1 MAALA
6 PGATIGIIGG
16 GQLGR
21 MLALA
26 AARLGFRTHIY
37 APAGD
42 NPAFDVATAHTEA
55 PYEDERALA
64 AFADA
69 VDVVT
74 YEFENIPA
82 HPLAW
87 LVQHT
92 PLKPSADV
100 LAFTQDRWAEKSF
113 LSDLGLPVAVF
124 ANVET
129 DVDLAAALEQ
139 VGLPLVLKTRR
150 FGYDGKGQVMVRSA
164 EDMAAAWEKLGG
176 VPCIAEAF
184 VDFACEAS
192 VIAARNAQGE
202 FVTFDMPRNE
212 HENHILRRCH
222 VPSGLSAA
230 LEAQAV
236 DIARKIAEAFAYE
249 GVLAVEFFV
258 LRDDD
263 GERLLI
269 NEIAPRVHNSG
280 HWTEAACAVSQFE
293 MHIRAIAG
301 WPLTHPARHSDCVM
315 ENLLGAEVE
324 DWKRLAAEDGAVLHL
339 YGKCETRPGRKMG
352 HVTRLVKTTT

>member
-1 MAALA
+1 MPQLA
-6 PGATIGIIGG
+6 PGSTIGIIGG

-26 AARLGFRTHIY
+26 AARLGFRTHVY

-42 NPAFDVATAHTEA
+42 HPAFDVATEHTEA
-55 PYEDERALA
+55 AYDDERSLA
-64 AFADA
+64 TFAEK

-82 HPLAW
+82 GPLQW
-87 LVQHT
+87 LAGHA
-92 PLKPSADV
+92 PLKPSAAV
-100 LAFTQDRWAEKSF
+100 LAVIQDRWAEKSF
-113 LSDLGLPVAVF
+113 LAEHGLPVPAFV
-124 ANVET
+124 NVET
-129 DVDLAAALEQ
+129 QDDLKAALEQ

-164 EDMAAAWEKLGG
+164 EDMPTAWERLGR

-184 VDFACEAS
+184 IDFACEAA
-192 VIAARNAQGE
+192 VIAARNATGN
-202 FVTFDMPRNE
+202 FVTYDMPRTE
-212 HENHILRRCH
+212 HEDHVLRRCH
-222 VPSGLSAA
+222 VPAGLPVEVEPAA
-230 LEAQAV
+230 QR
-236 DIARKIAEAFAYE
+236 IAHEIAEAFAYE

-258 LRDDD
+258 LRDDA
-263 GERLLI
+263 GARLLI

-301 WPLTHPARHSDCVM
+301 WPLTRPARHSDCVM

-324 DWKRLAAEDGAVLHL
+324 DWKRLAAADGAVVHL
-339 YGKCETRPGRKMG
+339 YGKREARAGRKMG
-352 HVTRLVKTTT
+352 HVTRLKRR

>member
-26 AARLGFRTHIY
+26 AARLGFKTHVY

-55 PYEDERALA
+55 AYEDERALA

-69 VDVVT
+69 VGMVT

-82 HPLAW
+82 HPLTW
-87 LVQHT
+87 LAQHT

-113 LSDLGLPVAVF
+113 LSDLGLPVAAF

-129 DVDLAAALEQ
+129 PADLAAAVER

-150 FGYDGKGQVMVRSA
+150 FGYDGKGQVMVRRA
-164 EDMAAAWEKLGG
+164 EDMAAAWEQLGR
-176 VPCIAEAF
+176 VPCIAEGF
-184 VDFACEAS
+184 VDFACEAAM
-192 VIAARNAQGE
+192 IAARNATGE
-202 FVTFDMPRNE
+202 IVTYDMPRTV
-212 HENHILRRCH
+212 HEDHVLRRCH
-222 VPSGLSAA
+222 VPAGLPAGVEAA
-230 LEAQAV
+230 GTRM
-236 DIARKIAEAFAYE
+236 ARQIAEAFDYE

-258 LRDDD
+258 MRDDA
-263 GERLLI
+263 GARLLI

-301 WPLTHPARHSDCVM
+301 WPLPEPARHSDCVM
-315 ENLLGAEVE
+315 ENLLGAEAD
-324 DWKRLAAEDGAVLHL
+324 DWQKPAAEDGAVLHL
-339 YGKCETRPGRKMG
+339 YGKREARPGRKMG
-352 HVTRLVKTTT
+352 HLTRLKPR